1 MEHPGGRAPF
11 LVDDSPTEL
20 TIRLRTRF
28 TLVRQSPSLP
38 GGMEVVLRLNRA
50 TRFIFPHSLRPRIF
64 ALCCVSACF
73 PLLALAGWQFA
84 RGAWDG
90 FELAIVAGATLIGIA
105 FILLAI
111 DTLLILVRSA
121 TEAITAIDRR
131 QASALRAVRRNEL
144 IGELV
149 AGIDRVAEAARAR
162 IVTLDGAAYRDPLT
176 GLWNRRGFLS
186 QTAVAGE
193 GAVAL
198 LDLDQFRAIN
208 EQYGRDAGDQVLR
221 EFAGFLARALRDRD
235 VVARWGGVAFAIFFP
250 ATSEHDAG
258 VILHRLTRR
267 LAAGAVEGPD
277 ATPVSFS
284 GGVVELGNGPL
295 DQAMTRA
302 SEALSA
308 AKRGGRDQVRVG
320 RNHLRA
326 V

>member
-1 MEHPGGRAPF
+1 M
-11 LVDDSPTEL
+11 
-20 TIRLRTRF
+20 RF
-28 TLVRQSPSLP
+28 D
-38 GGMEVVLRLNRA
+38 RA
-50 TRFIFPHSLRPRIF
+50 TRFIFPRSLRPRIF
-64 ALCCVSACF
+64 VLCCVSALF
-73 PLLALAGWQFA
+73 PLLALAGWQVA
-84 RGAWDG
+84 RNAVDWPTLG
-90 FELAIVAGATLIGIA
+90 IVLGATFIGIA
-105 FILLAI
+105 FTLLAI
-111 DTLLILVRSA
+111 DSLLIVIRTA
-121 TEAITAIDRR
+121 TEAIAAIDRR
-131 QASALRAVRRNEL
+131 QLSALRAVRRNDM

-149 AGIDRVAEAARAR
+149 AGLDRVAEAARAR
-162 IVTLDGAAYRDPLT
+162 VVTLDSAAYRDPLT

-198 LDLDQFRAIN
+198 LDLDQFKTIN

-221 EFAGFLARALRDRD
+221 DFAGFLARVLRSGDI
-235 VVARWGGVAFAIFFP
+235 VARWGGVSFAVFFP
-250 ATSEHDAG
+250 ATGEHEAG

-284 GGVVELGNGPL
+284 GGVVELGGDPL
-295 DQAMTRA
+295 DRAMTRA
-302 SEALSA
+302 SEALHA